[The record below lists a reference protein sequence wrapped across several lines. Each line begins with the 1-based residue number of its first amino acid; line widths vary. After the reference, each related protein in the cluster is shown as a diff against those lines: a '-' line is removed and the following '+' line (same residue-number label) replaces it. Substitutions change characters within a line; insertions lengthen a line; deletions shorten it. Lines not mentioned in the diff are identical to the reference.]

1 MEEFLEEQVRPL
13 DAGVKV
19 SQRRADV
26 TRMEDDTGH
35 ELLAFLL

>member
-19 SQRRADV
+19 SQRRANV
-26 TRMEDDTGH
+26 AGVEDDAGY